1 MAKIVTWSKEGVVKI
16 PISALFRQGERWCVF
31 VVEQGKARR
40 RDVTAGHRNQDE
52 AEILDGLGTGE
63 TVVLHPSNQ
72 LDDGMRVR
80 VQ

>member
-1 MAKIVTWSKEGVVKI
+1 VKA
-16 PISALFRQGERWCVF
+16 PISALFRQGERWCAF

-40 RDVTAGHRNQDE
+40 RTVTVGHRNREE

-63 TVVLHPSNQ
+63 TVVLHPSSQ